1 MHIALL
7 SSRLDPAG
15 TNLARRLKELLRERE
30 DWPLLR
36 AADLTFH
43 ETEGR
48 LIYAEEV
55 DRDFGADLLVFLSR
69 HTSTHPVPALT
80 VHVTGNFGE
89 AVYGGAARTLP
100 PAAPA
105 MMHAVLR
112 GLARHAP
119 PGYRAGYEATH
130 HGPTALS
137 TPSLFVEIGST
148 ETEWNDPAAADAA
161 ARAVLEAVP
170 APVIP
175 LVGFGGTHYAVRQT
189 EITLTSRGAFGHI
202 APSRVVP
209 DLDRALIAAMVEETG
224 AVAAYLDRK
233 ALSRDEITT
242 TEAHLSAL
250 DVPVLSEGEIT
261 EIGTL
266 SWETYTALRAAAEQ
280 TVPGGRVHP
289 GGLEGEGEFIEA
301 QIPEDLVR
309 EAERTDPHA
318 FRDGLDR
325 LSAAFIA
332 TPTGTTAPS
341 FITFKNQSEE
351 IIHDVIS
358 LCIKIIDV
366 RWSTAADGD
375 DLVITRTRFDP
386 GKARALG
393 VPKGPLFGKL
403 SSGRAVEI
411 GDATVTPSMVQ
422 SSSVTR
428 IHIPGLERYINE
440 VHC

>member
-15 TNLARRLKELLRERE
+15 TNLARRLSALLKERD
-30 DWPLLR
+30 DWPLLGV
-36 AADLTFH
+36 ADLTFH
-43 ETEGR
+43 EIDGR
-48 LIYAEEV
+48 LIYAEAI
-55 DRDFGADLLVFLSR
+55 DHDLDADLVLFLSR
-69 HTSTHPVPALT
+69 HSSSHPTPALT
-80 VHVTGNFGE
+80 VHVTGNFGD
-89 AVYGGAARTLP
+89 AVYGGDAQTLP

-119 PGYRAGYEATH
+119 PGYRASYEATH
-130 HGPTALS
+130 HGPTTLA

-170 APVIP
+170 ESVIP

-202 APSRVVP
+202 APTRVVP
-209 DLDRALIAAMVEETG
+209 DLDRGLITRMTEETG
-224 AVAAYLDRK
+224 ALAAYLDRK
-233 ALSRDEITT
+233 ALSKHEAATL
-242 TEAHLSAL
+242 EAHLDAL
-250 DVPVLSEGEIT
+250 GLPILSEGEIA
-261 EIGTL
+261 EIGAI
-266 SWETYTALRAAAEQ
+266 SWETYTALRTAAADL
-280 TVPGGRVHP
+280 VPGGRLHP
-289 GGLEGEGEFIEA
+289 GGLSGDGDLIEVQVPHA
-301 QIPEDLVR
+301 LLK
-309 EAERTDPHA
+309 EAERSDPHT
-318 FRDGLDR
+318 FRER
-325 LSAAFIA
+325 LASLQAAHIA
-332 TPTGTTAPS
+332 TTTGATSPT

-358 LCIKIIDV
+358 LCIEIISV

-386 GKARALG
+386 QKARALG

-403 SSGRAVEI
+403 SGGRSVEV
-411 GDATVTPSMVQ
+411 GDETVTPSMVQ
-422 SSSVTR
+422 SRSVTR

>member
-15 TNLARRLKELLRERE
+15 TNLARRLKALLGERE

-36 AADLTFH
+36 AADLTFR
-43 ETEGR
+43 EIDER
-48 LIYAEEV
+48 LIYAEGA
-55 DRDFGADLLVFLSR
+55 DTDLGADLLLFLSR
-69 HTSTHPVPALT
+69 HSSSHPLPALT
-80 VHVTGNFGE
+80 VHVTGNYGDP
-89 AVYGGAARTLP
+89 VYGGEARTLA

-112 GLARHAP
+112 GMARHAP
-119 PGYRAGYEATH
+119 PGYRASYEATH
-130 HGPTALS
+130 HGPTTLS

-161 ARAVLEAVP
+161 ARAVLEAAP
-170 APVIP
+170 TPVIP

-209 DLDRALIAAMVEETG
+209 SLDRDLITTMVEETG

-233 ALSRDEITT
+233 ALSKEEIGTID
-242 TEAHLSAL
+242 AHLSAL
-250 DVPVLSEGEIT
+250 GVPVLSEGEIA

-266 SWETYTALRAAAEQ
+266 SWETYAALRAAAER

-289 GGLEGEGEFIEA
+289 GGLEGEG
-301 QIPEDLVR
+301 DLIAVQVPDELLK
-309 EAERTDPHA
+309 EAERSDQHA
-318 FRDGLDR
+318 LREGLDR
-325 LSAAFIA
+325 LRAAHIA
-332 TPTGTTAPS
+332 TPNGNTSPS

-351 IIHDVIS
+351 IIHDIIS
-358 LCIKIIDV
+358 LCINIIDV
-366 RWSTAADGD
+366 RWSTVADGD

-403 SSGRAVEI
+403 SGGCAVEV

-428 IHIPGLERYINE
+428 IHIPGLERYIDE

>member
-15 TNLARRLKELLRERE
+15 THLATRIRDLLRERE
-30 DWPLLR
+30 DWPLLG

-43 ETEGR
+43 EIDGR
-48 LIYAEEV
+48 LIYAEAI
-55 DRDFGADLLVFLSR
+55 DHDLDADLVLFLSR
-69 HTSTHPVPALT
+69 HTSSHPTPALT

-89 AVYGGAARTLP
+89 AVYGGDAQTLP

-119 PGYRAGYEATH
+119 PGYRASYEATH
-130 HGPTALS
+130 HGPTTLA

-148 ETEWNDPAAADAA
+148 ETEWNDSRAADAA

-170 APVIP
+170 TPIIP

-202 APSRVVP
+202 APTRLVP
-209 DLDRALIAAMVEETG
+209 DLDRALIDRMIEQTG

-233 ALSRDEITT
+233 ALSKKEAATL
-242 TEAHLSAL
+242 EAHLSAL
-250 DVPVLSEGEIT
+250 GLPILSEGEIA
-261 EIGTL
+261 EIGAI
-266 SWETYTALRAAAEQ
+266 SWETYTALRTAAADL
-280 TVPGGRVHP
+280 VPGGRLHP
-289 GGLEGEGEFIEA
+289 GGLSGDGDLIEVQVPHA
-301 QIPEDLVR
+301 LLK
-309 EAERTDPHA
+309 EAERSDPHT
-318 FRDGLDR
+318 FREKLAH
-325 LSAAFIA
+325 LQAAHIA
-332 TPTGTTAPS
+332 TETGATSPT

-358 LCIKIIDV
+358 LCIEIIGV

-386 GKARALG
+386 HKARALG

-403 SSGRAVEI
+403 SRGRTVEV

-422 SSSVTR
+422 SRSVTR